1 MSAAASRKAFEA
13 WWNSPRSE
21 TIRRVTNQ
29 DGAWH
34 AWCVS
39 RKQALDD
46 AASLCHDAATN
57 DPTLTA
63 RFCAHALKALK

>member
-1 MSAAASRKAFEA
+1 MSGNTSREAFEA
-13 WWNSPRSE
+13 WWKDYADEDSDEVSA
-21 TIRRVTNQ
+21 Q
-29 DGAWH
+29 DAWK
-34 AWCVS
+34 AS
-39 RKQALDD
+39 RKQALAD